1 MNIYFPPTEHN
12 ELNFPTQNLSVN
24 ITNSLLNANELN
36 EKNPDVDTIKN
47 EIDGELTDFYKKYKT
62 KNFDKTSAQKKL
74 NKIKV
79 YLIVKSKTVKGKK
92 VNYAVPIRN
101 YDDLGHS
108 IVERSKSFIAS
119 LFYVR
124 LYNEGR
130 TALKPFVLDHLMA
143 TTAPFRSEEEIPLK
157 SLIIPRKYGVDGIKL
172 PVPSELE
179 SIDKDGYY
187 YESVGGPFSAEYDYD
202 YSMIDNTFFVNVSKY
217 ITDYRYKKTFDI
229 ENSKTNLLKQI
240 QEVNLLKEF
249 FKLFSVSNFV
259 EFVLGNK
266 SPVMEK
272 NIIPVFSKLEDAQ
285 DLLIT
290 VLEEINQP
298 FEARREIERV
308 NTPKY
313 YRSLDYLDD
322 SFTFQNR
329 YFLPDPTDRG
339 DVITD
344 FLRRYRFIK
353 PRNNKSYEDQYNE
366 NNYQIKGPFFVD
378 DVETNQDLD
387 EYVPMSQRPK
397 FAPKNIWRENDY
409 WTFCR
414 LYFPDQPHNYS
425 WWETR
430 DLTDAEKGLL
440 TKSQDV
446 KIVSMGLHDFLEF
459 WNNPKKKNADVLFI
473 PSLDKSIKRKL
484 KLPQVVYKRFSKN
497 SRDRFYDYQQ
507 KFRGSKKEDL
517 ENYSYEIKIS
527 S

>member
-1 MNIYFPPTEHN
+1 MNIYFPPIEN
-12 ELNFPTQNLSVN
+12 SELHFPTSNLSIN
-24 ITNSLLNANELN
+24 ITNSLLTIDDLKEKSPDVEAIQN
-36 EKNPDVDTIKN
+36 EK
-47 EIDGELTDFYKKYKT
+47 DGEISDFYKKYKT
-62 KNFDKTSAQKKL
+62 KTLDKTSAQRKL

-79 YLIVKSKTVKGKK
+79 YLIVKSKIVKGKQ
-92 VNYAVPIRN
+92 VNYAIPIRN

-124 LYNEGR
+124 LNNEGS
-130 TALKPFVLDHLMA
+130 TALRPFVLDHLMS
-143 TTAPFRSEEEIPLK
+143 TVAPFGAEEEIPLK
-157 SLIIPRKYGVDGIKL
+157 SLILPNKYGVDGIKL
-172 PVPSELE
+172 PIPSDIE
-179 SIDKDGYY
+179 SISEDGYFD
-187 YESVGGPFSAEYDYD
+187 ESVGGPFSAEYDYD
-202 YSMIDNTFFVNVSKY
+202 YSMVDNTFFLNVSRY
-217 ITDYRYKKTFDI
+217 ITDFRYKKPFDI
-229 ENSKTNLLKQI
+229 NSEKPNLLKQI
-240 QEVNLLKEF
+240 KEINIKEDF
-249 FKLFSVSNFV
+249 FKLFNVSNFV

-298 FEARREIERV
+298 FEARRQIETS

-353 PRNNKSYEDQYNE
+353 PRNNRSYDNYYNE

-378 DVETNQDLD
+378 DIETNQDLD

-409 WTFCR
+409 WTFSR
-414 LYFPDQPHNYS
+414 LYFPGQLHDYS

-446 KIVSMGLHDFLEF
+446 KIVSMGLSDFLEF
-459 WNNPKKKNADVLFI
+459 WNNPKTKNADVLFI
-473 PSLDKSIKRKL
+473 PALDKSIKRKVPIL
-484 KLPQVVYKRFSKN
+484 SNRK
-497 SRDRFYDYQQ
+497 SRDRLYDYQQ
-507 KFRGSKKEDL
+507 KFRGSKKQDID
-517 ENYSYEIKIS
+517 NYNYEIKIS